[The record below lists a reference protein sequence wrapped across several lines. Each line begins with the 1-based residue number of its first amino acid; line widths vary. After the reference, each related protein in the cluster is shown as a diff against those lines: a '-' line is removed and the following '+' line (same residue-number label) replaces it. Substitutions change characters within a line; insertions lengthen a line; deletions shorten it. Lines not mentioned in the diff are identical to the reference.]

1 MSGKIS
7 NFFIEFTLVFSII
20 LTIVG
25 LILFLIG
32 ITSVMEINIFNL
44 SSDILSWNIYFLLIG
59 FFVLIGGIY
68 YLFSYFNNR
77 KFLLEELATNKRSEL
92 LKMHSEL
99 KLKAK
104 KLPSK
109 YRNMLKEKEKEF
121 KIK

>member
-1 MSGKIS
+1 MAGKIS

-32 ITSVMEINIFNL
+32 ITTVMDINIFNL
-44 SSDILSWNIYFLLIG
+44 SADILNWNIYFLLIG
-59 FFVLIGGIY
+59 FFVLIAGVY
-68 YLFSYFNNR
+68 YLFSFFNNR

>member
-1 MSGKIS
+1 MAGKIS
-7 NFFIEFTLVFSII
+7 NFFIEFTLPFSII

-32 ITSVMEINIFNL
+32 LTSVMDINIFNL
-44 SSDILSWNIYFLLIG
+44 SADILIWNIYFLLFG
-59 FFVLIGGIY
+59 FFVLIGGVY
-68 YLFSYFNNR
+68 YLFSYYKNR
-77 KFLLEELATNKRSEL
+77 KFMLDEIATNKRSEL

-99 KLKAK
+99 KITAK

-109 YRNMLKEKEKEF
+109 YRDMLKEKEKEF

>member
-1 MSGKIS
+1 MAGKIS
-7 NFFIEFTLVFSII
+7 NFFIEFTLPFSII

-32 ITSVMEINIFNL
+32 VTSVMEINILNL
-44 SSDILSWNIYFLLIG
+44 SADVLNWNIYFLIIG
-59 FFVLIGGIY
+59 FFVLIGGVY
-68 YLFSYFNNR
+68 YLFSYYKNR
-77 KFLLEELATNKRSEL
+77 KFMLDEIATNKRSEL

-99 KLKAK
+99 KITAK